1 MRFFA
6 PHWLWLLA
14 LLAAVVV
21 AYVVL
26 QGRRRQ
32 YAVRFT
38 NLELLDVVAPQRP
51 GWRRH
56 VPAVLF
62 ALALA
67 SLVVA
72 LARPTRA
79 EQVARERATIVLAI
93 DTSLSMQADD
103 VDPTRLEA
111 AQDAATDFA
120 EQLPEGLNLGLV
132 TFNGVATIAV
142 APTTE
147 RESVVDAIDELELG
161 ESTAIGEAI
170 YASLDA
176 VEMAPE
182 AGSDDP
188 PPARIVLM
196 SDGETTVGR
205 PDALGATEADDQNVP
220 VSTIAYGTDE
230 GVIEIE
236 QEPLPVPVPVNEIA
250 LEDIAGITG
259 GEFFTAATADELQSV
274 YDDIGSEVGSE
285 EERREVTTWF
295 LGAGVALMIV
305 AAGLSLAWF
314 TRLP

>member
-1 MRFFA
+1 MA
-6 PHWLWLLA
+6 P
-14 LLAAVVV
+14 
-21 AYVVL
+21 
-26 QGRRRQ
+26 R
-32 YAVRFT
+32 
-38 NLELLDVVAPQRP
+38 RP

-56 VPAVLF
+56 LPAVLF
-62 ALALA
+62 ALAMA

-79 EQVARERATIVLAI
+79 EQVPRERATIVLAI
-93 DTSLSMQADD
+93 DTSLSMQAGD

-111 AQDAATDFA
+111 AQDAATGFA
-120 EQLPEGLNLGLV
+120 EQLPESLNLGLV
-132 TFNGVATIAV
+132 TFNGVATISV
-142 APTTE
+142 APTTD
-147 RESVVDAIDELELG
+147 REPVTDAIDDLELG

-170 YASLDA
+170 FASLDA
-176 VEMAPE
+176 IEMAPE

-205 PDALGATEADDQNVP
+205 PDVLGAEEANDQDVP
-220 VSTIAYGTDE
+220 VSTIAFGTDE

-236 QEPLPVPVPVNEIA
+236 QEPLPIPVPVNEAA
-250 LEDIAGITG
+250 LQDIAD
-259 GEFFTAATADELQSV
+259 ATDGQSFSAESADELQSV
-274 YDDIGSEVGSE
+274 YDDIGSEVGTE